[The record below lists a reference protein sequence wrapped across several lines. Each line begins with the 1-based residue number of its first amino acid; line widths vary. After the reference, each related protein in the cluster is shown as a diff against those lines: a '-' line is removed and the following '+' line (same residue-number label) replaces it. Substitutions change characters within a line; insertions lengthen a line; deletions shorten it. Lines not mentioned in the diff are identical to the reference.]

1 MVYLLSLKCR
11 LANPEQ
17 SMAFLL
23 EEAVRIKDD
32 IIASLRTTQTSVQT
46 QAFSHRLL
54 ENHVQ
59 TITHIVRQLSKN
71 IEMLESQIILRDHIS
86 SGSSFA
92 LQSLDQKN
100 LMGIGDLRGR
110 MARCDASIAKLS
122 GDISATEREIY
133 KLQQQ
138 ITKLQTSQALQL
150 RETELKWLQS
160 VGKLDTAMVEHK
172 SSLKIAQGNLYRD
185 MQLLEIKTS
194 DSLKRLSDDS
204 SQVKQWTEQQL
215 RLLADMQ
222 TQSSGQQHSLL
233 CNRMDLIEKKFQECV
248 GPLLVKAERAKGH
261 TEQEGKAAALRHLED
276 KLDALE
282 RSIWGELALIK
293 KEYHSG
299 FQLIYDAIE
308 SLSQISDAKAQL
320 DRQKLENDIK
330 HIRRKIVE
338 LKTT

>member
-1 MVYLLSLKCR
+1 M
-11 LANPEQ
+11 
-17 SMAFLL
+17 

-110 MARCDASIAKLS
+110 MACDASIAKLS

-150 RETELKWLQS
+150 RETELK
-160 VGKLDTAMVEHK
+160 
-172 SSLKIAQGNLYRD
+172 
-185 MQLLEIKTS
+185 
-194 DSLKRLSDDS
+194 
-204 SQVKQWTEQQL
+204 
-215 RLLADMQ
+215 
-222 TQSSGQQHSLL
+222 
-233 CNRMDLIEKKFQECV
+233 
-248 GPLLVKAERAKGH
+248 
-261 TEQEGKAAALRHLED
+261 
-276 KLDALE
+276 
-282 RSIWGELALIK
+282 
-293 KEYHSG
+293 
-299 FQLIYDAIE
+299 
-308 SLSQISDAKAQL
+308 
-320 DRQKLENDIK
+320 
-330 HIRRKIVE
+330 
-338 LKTT
+338 

>member
-1 MVYLLSLKCR
+1 
-11 LANPEQ
+11 
-17 SMAFLL
+17 MAFLL

-32 IIASLRTTQTSVQT
+32 IVTSLRTTQTSVQT
-46 QAFSHRLL
+46 EAFSRRLL

-122 GDISATEREIY
+122 GAISATEREIY

-138 ITKLQTSQALQL
+138 ITKLHSSQELQL
-150 RETELKWLQS
+150 RETEIKWLQS
-160 VGKLDTAMVEHK
+160 VEKLNAAMAEHK
-172 SSLKIAQGNLYRD
+172 SSLKVTQGNLSRD

-204 SQVKQWTEQQL
+204 RQVKQWTEQQL
-215 RLLADMQ
+215 RLFADMQ

-233 CNRMDLIEKKFQECV
+233 CNRMELIEKKFQECV
-248 GPLLVKAERAKGH
+248 GPLSVRVERAEGR
-261 TEQEGKAAALRHLED
+261 TEQEHKAATPRNLED

-282 RSIWGELALIK
+282 KSIWEELALIR

-330 HIRRKIVE
+330 HIRHKIVE
-338 LKTT
+338 LRTT